1 MFLVQN
7 VWSVEVT
14 RASSRN
20 SYLKVHNYPDHPP
33 YEQKPYQGDYC
44 FSRHQ
49 NYNYPTT
56 AFFTG
61 FKASSNSLF
70 KPIKCQPVI
79 KFNPPVTLSSCTW
92 TWDHRGRPAVAARR
106 RRAARRGRRRWKCFS
121 EATMPLWGRGCL
133 RAVSPPY
140 SEPRILKHWITQV
153 VESK

>member
-1 MFLVQN
+1 MQN

-49 NYNYPTT
+49 NYNFPTN

-61 FKASSNSLF
+61 FKGSSNSIF
-70 KPIKCQPVI
+70 KQIKCQPVI
-79 KFNPPVTLSSCTW
+79 KFNPPPLLPCHHAHELGVIVVDQLLPHVGGELHGVGGVDGSVSQKPRC
-92 TWDHRGRPAVAARR
+92 HSGGEAAFVQCHHLTQNHTS
-106 RRAARRGRRRWKCFS
+106 WS
-121 EATMPLWGRGCL
+121 
-133 RAVSPPY
+133 RAV
-140 SEPRILKHWITQV
+140 TQV